1 MSKLGI
7 SIRLNNDLVKL
18 VDARITKTKNRS
30 DVIAELLYAALDTS
44 KSQANNAT
52 NDHTELFLKGAR
64 ASIMLLRV
72 AELALK
78 QHSDQSDDILRK
90 ALPRYQKEVK
100 GSELEAQLE
109 TY

>member
-30 DVIAELLYAALDTS
+30 DVIAELLYEALDTP
-44 KSQANNAT
+44 KPQANDQK
-52 NDHTELFLKGAR
+52 NDHAELFLKGAR

-72 AELALK
+72 VELAIK
-78 QHSDQSDDILRK
+78 QHSDQADAIFSK